1 MRFFRRSF
9 AFAIVFV
16 LLASVCFLQP
26 EKTAA
31 RTRRCPVRIP
41 DSLLTL
47 YLKSDLVVVAA
58 ISSEEV
64 LEMTQD
70 YDYGSYY
77 DVRKTLKIADTLKG
91 QDVEYAS
98 FHTTEF
104 KSKPTENS
112 EEDAE
117 EIVERTSVG
126 DKDLFFLSKDDET
139 NKYALA
145 DGVSGLKKLENS
157 DLDVYKKRIE
167 ELKEILTDEKNQL
180 ENLTEW
186 LITLVENPVTR
197 HEGTIDLEGSFSN
210 LNYEAEDEK
219 DAEESKEPVVV
230 DKDFRA
236 GDTSAIAKLLTGAQK
251 ERLTGVLLFSM
262 NEQLAQLD
270 NLTGK
275 EDEEEISPDYALI
288 NLVGNW
294 DRIYPAMVAFAHL
307 QNAGGSNPR
316 KVSYLFD
323 AINFHLDDEQLYSIV
338 SDYNASLSADENDL
352 IKYSDEETVETETPI
367 ENEDSME
374 IQQTENLS
382 EEINP
387 TIETPK
393 SNEPAEKAAVEIT
406 YREYREKLLEKFAK
420 RYGTVISTASASK

>member
-9 AFAIVFV
+9 AFAFVFV

-26 EKTAA
+26 AKTAA

-91 QDVEYAS
+91 QDAEYAS

-104 KSKPTENS
+104 KPKPTENAEEES
-112 EEDAE
+112 EE
-117 EIVERTSVG
+117 IIERSSVG
-126 DKDLFFLSKDDET
+126 DRALFFLVKDDET
-139 NKYALA
+139 NKYELA
-145 DGVSGLKKLENS
+145 DGISGLKELENG
-157 DLDVYKKRIE
+157 DLDIYKKRIE
-167 ELKEILTDEKNQL
+167 ELKEILAGEKHQL

-186 LITLVENPVTR
+186 LVTLVENPVTR
-197 HEGTIDLEGSFSN
+197 YEGMIDLEGSFSR
-210 LNYEAEDEK
+210 LNYEAED
-219 DAEESKEPVVV
+219 AEESEEPVVA
-230 DKDFRA
+230 DKNFRA
-236 GDTSAIAKLLTGAQK
+236 GNTSAIAKLLTGAQK

-270 NLTGK
+270 NSTGR
-275 EDEEEISPDYALI
+275 EDEEISPDYALI

-294 DRIYPAMVAFAHL
+294 DKIYPAMVAFAHL

-323 AINFHLDDEQLYSIV
+323 VINFHLDDEQLYSIV
-338 SDYNASLSADENDL
+338 SDYNSSLSAAETDL
-352 IKYSDEETVETETPI
+352 IKYPDKETVETETPI
-367 ENEDSME
+367 ENDDSTDT
-374 IQQTENLS
+374 QQTKNPS
-382 EEINP
+382 EETNP
-387 TIETPK
+387 TVEMPK
-393 SNEPAEKAAVEIT
+393 LNEPVEKTAAEIT

-420 RYGTVISTASASK
+420 RYGSVISGASASR